1 MGVEETAFEL
11 IALDYHAA
19 LALEKWR
26 GSMGCFA
33 NIDFQVGR
41 LLLNVEPNSS
51 DTIKM
56 AVLIASSGS
65 GWMPKVRTP
74 CHD

>member
-1 MGVEETAFEL
+1 MGMEETALEL
-11 IALDYHAA
+11 IG
-19 LALEKWR
+19 LAYDAVLAPEKCR
-26 GSMGCFA
+26 AFLAGFA
-33 NIDFQVGR
+33 NSDFQVGR
-41 LLLNVEPNSS
+41 LLLSMEPNSS

-65 GWMPKVRTP
+65 GWIPKVRTP